1 MDGATPYHTPP
12 GKDPCSSDTFT
23 TPPPPPRRTPRAT
36 KTDHPESNV
45 LSVTLLG
52 DTNDDGSVDIV
63 DFLNVLAAWGPCPGL
78 PDPCPADFDNSGT
91 VDIVDFLTVLANWS

>member
-1 MDGATPYHTPP
+1 MQSISGTGSPSMDGATPYRTPP

-45 LSVTLLG
+45 LSVIRRLVELYAG
-52 DTNDDGSVDIV
+52 SGRDDR
-63 DFLNVLAAWGPCPGL
+63 AAEYRAML
-78 PDPCPADFDNSGT
+78 SAK
-91 VDIVDFLTVLANWS
+91 V